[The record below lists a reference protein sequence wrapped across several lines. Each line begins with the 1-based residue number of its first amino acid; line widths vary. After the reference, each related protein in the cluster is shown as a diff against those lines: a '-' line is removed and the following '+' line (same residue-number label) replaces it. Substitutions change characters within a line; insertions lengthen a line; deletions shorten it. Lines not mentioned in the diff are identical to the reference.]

1 MFKMSKIGDY
11 AILPLAIAPST
22 SPTPTTHTL
31 YLRPHAPK
39 IPTEDDSRSLF
50 VVNVPVDSTPAH
62 FRAVFVSLIGA
73 GRFESITFEHDKQK
87 PSAPS
92 QAIEVAA
99 KRGKKRKRAVDEDV
113 SEVDTQLPPVW
124 DRELRRSGSTAIVV
138 LVDETSAEA
147 ALKAVRK
154 LHKSSEKEGKW
165 PVWGEGV
172 EGKVPA
178 LGSARYLTHHK
189 MRYPDAAT
197 LQANVDALMTDWN
210 RREEEKARLAKR
222 QRNVPDEDGF
232 VTVTRGGRVGPARM
246 HDAEAK
252 RLEMEEKEKKKKAE
266 LSEKPFYRFQM
277 REIRKAEQAELV
289 KRFEEDKA
297 RLQGMKEKRGKFVP
311 ER

>member
-1 MFKMSKIGDY
+1 MSKIGDY
-11 AILPLAIAPST
+11 TVLPLTITPSST
-22 SPTPTTHTL
+22 SPKPTTHSL

-39 IPTEDDSRSLF
+39 IPTEDDSRSIF

-62 FRAVFVSLIGA
+62 FKAVFVSLIGP
-73 GRFESITFEHDKQK
+73 GRFESVTFEHEKQQTN
-87 PSAPS
+87 APS
-92 QAIEVAA
+92 QAIEVAG
-99 KRGKKRKRAVDEDV
+99 KKGKKRKRAEEDLP
-113 SEVDTQLPPVW
+113 EADTQLPPVW
-124 DRELRRSGSTAIVV
+124 DRELRRSGSTATVV
-138 LVDETSAEA
+138 LVDEKSAEA

-154 LHKSSEKEGKW
+154 LHKSSEKGAKW

-197 LQANVDALMTDWN
+197 LQAKVDALMTDWN